1 PPPQHTH
8 THRRQRLRKESSGG
22 LPTRNGNFDDAVHPN
37 ELDALMCQMLD
48 IAATSKDSDDEE
60 EEDDED
66 DDEDEDDEGAE
77 KPIGEASDERDGGD
91 PHYFGLDGDEADDMG
106 MLRQPLF
113 GGEAARRGSTARPAN
128 ATEAEESEAAY
139 LHELA
144 SALDDSLGCSFDGAL
159 IVIDWLLP
167 SLSADGQLPTN
178 VVSAKAADLMH
189 TPTTAATFAT
199 AADLTPHVSNLG
211 HGAFD
216 SSADSVEVS
225 PVAAQCRWAKE
236 ASGAT
241 QYCPANWQ
249 FAFELACSRAN
260 SVTVEVVACY
270 LLKEL
275 LAI

>member
-1 PPPQHTH
+1 
-8 THRRQRLRKESSGG
+8 
-22 LPTRNGNFDDAVHPN
+22 
-37 ELDALMCQMLD
+37 MCQILD
-48 IAATSKDSDDEE
+48 TAATSKDSDDEE

-77 KPIGEASDERDGGD
+77 EPISEVSVEHDGGD
-91 PHYFGLDGDEADDMG
+91 SQYFGLDGDEADDVE

-113 GGEAARRGSTARPAN
+113 GGEAARRGSTGRPAN
-128 ATEAEESEAAY
+128 ATEAEKSEAAY
-139 LHELA
+139 LHKLA
-144 SALDDSLGCSFDGAL
+144 SALDDSLGCSYGGAL

-167 SLSADGQLPTN
+167 SFSADGQLPTN
-178 VVSAKAADLMH
+178 IVSTKAADLTH

-199 AADLTPHVSNLG
+199 AADLTPHISDLG

-225 PVAAQCRWAKE
+225 SVAAQCRRAME
-236 ASGAT
+236 TSGAT
-241 QYCPANWQ
+241 QYRPANRQ
-249 FAFELACSRAN
+249 STFELACSRAN
-260 SVTVEVVACY
+260 SMTAEVVACY